1 MPPKKARKKKPF
13 EKVMDFREL
22 YDKLCE
28 EYSVE
33 PLDTVCEIYDD
44 LITKEKALKKLP
56 LMFQFAEEEVPGTRL
71 RPFIQAYQE
80 SEVRV
85 RFLSFLNTK
94 SGDEGLHVLATALVP
109 PLEIAGLAYH
119 ANEAGPSGCRAI
131 ARGMIKSEFLAVLEL
146 DFNPGIGDE
155 GIAGLC
161 HYGHCKA
168 LTKLS
173 LRFCDIGDKGAET
186 LGKWLS
192 LPDCNLK
199 ELLLQGNKI
208 GPAGVTELARYL
220 PHNKSLNRLDLS
232 DNLFG
237 YDAAAL
243 NALIDGVRDCEPLNA
258 ISLLN
263 QFECPEGLDEKFLDL
278 TTNKPLGECVV
289 TPKMDSIIFQ
299 NIASI
304 AMANKKKIA
313 KAMKAAAKK
322 GDDDKPEDKPE
333 SHMSERAPS
342 KHSQRDAAQEGA

>member
-1 MPPKKARKKKPF
+1 MPAKKARKKKPF
-13 EKVMDFREL
+13 EKVMDFMEL
-22 YDKLCE
+22 YRKLCE

-33 PLDTVCEIYDD
+33 PLDSVCELYDD
-44 LITKEKALKKLP
+44 LIAKEKAVKKLP
-56 LMFQFAEEEVPGTRL
+56 LMFQFAEEDVPGTRL
-71 RPFIQAYQE
+71 RPLIQAYQE

-85 RFLSFLNTK
+85 RFLSFLNTH
-94 SGDEGLHVLATALVP
+94 SGDEGLHMLATALVP
-109 PLEIAGLAYH
+109 PLEIAGIAYH

-131 ARGMIKSEFLAVLEL
+131 ARGMVKSAFLAVLEL
-146 DFNPGIGDE
+146 DFNAGIGDD
-155 GIAGLC
+155 GVAGLC
-161 HYGHCKA
+161 HYGHCKT

-173 LRFCDIGDKGAET
+173 LRFCGVGDKGAET

-199 ELLLQGNKI
+199 ELQLQGNKI
-208 GPAGVTELARYL
+208 GPAGIIEMSRYL

-263 QFECPEGLDEKFLDL
+263 QFECPEGLDQKFLDL

-322 GDDDKPEDKPE
+322 TDEGEKPE
-333 SHMSERAPS
+333 SQMSQRECS
-342 KHSQRDAAQEGA
+342 KHSQRDSEQNQGE